1 MYSNFNML
9 KYVKLLLIIIPNKQ
23 TTWYALPSKGHIF
36 HYVFVFRYLSS
47 FFEHIIMDQK
57 LENSAIMCCT
67 IISKFK
73 INIFLHSAGPRLHSL
88 AFDACKI
95 GIFFDECASFL
106 VQIVPLLCNI
116 LCYIASLSH
125 CLLEGFTVSI
135 FHIRDKDKN
144 IPQLWHAIMG

>member
-1 MYSNFNML
+1 MQIETKIDRNPSRSNPRVDRNQP
-9 KYVKLLLIIIPNKQ
+9 VQ
-23 TTWYALPSKGHIF
+23 
-36 HYVFVFRYLSS
+36 
-47 FFEHIIMDQK
+47 HIIMDQK
-57 LENSAIMCCT
+57 LENSVIMCCT

-73 INIFLHSAGPRLHSL
+73 INIFLPSAVPRLLSL

-144 IPQLWHAIMG
+144 TPIVACHNGLNI

>member
-1 MYSNFNML
+1 
-9 KYVKLLLIIIPNKQ
+9 
-23 TTWYALPSKGHIF
+23 
-36 HYVFVFRYLSS
+36 
-47 FFEHIIMDQK
+47 MDQK

-144 IPQLWHAIMG
+144 TPIVACHNGLNFENHCNLAIFFEVLIIIRFIYEPFLRW

>member
-1 MYSNFNML
+1 
-9 KYVKLLLIIIPNKQ
+9 
-23 TTWYALPSKGHIF
+23 
-36 HYVFVFRYLSS
+36 
-47 FFEHIIMDQK
+47 
-57 LENSAIMCCT
+57 MCCT

-135 FHIRDKDKN
+135 FHIRDKEKN
-144 IPQLWHAIMG
+144 TPIVACHNGLNFEKKCNLLIFFEIIMKCTIFLLIFFPFIGQNKTQKWTTMVLCLVLSYKIPIHLKM

>member
-1 MYSNFNML
+1 
-9 KYVKLLLIIIPNKQ
+9 
-23 TTWYALPSKGHIF
+23 
-36 HYVFVFRYLSS
+36 
-47 FFEHIIMDQK
+47 
-57 LENSAIMCCT
+57 MCCT

-73 INIFLHSAGPRLHSL
+73 VNIFLHSAGPRLLSL

-95 GIFFDECASFL
+95 VIFFDECASFL

-144 IPQLWHAIMG
+144 TPIVACHNGRNFEKNCNLLIFFEIIMKCTIFLLIFFAFIGQNKTQKWTTLLCLVLSYKVPIHVKEM